1 MSNIIIVVQVG
12 IYNCVF
18 LHITWNLEY
27 SPEPASKEKWAC
39 IQAIDFLIL
48 CIGWSMNIML

>member
-12 IYNCVF
+12 IYNCGF

-27 SPEPASKEKWAC
+27 PPEPASKEKWAF

-48 CIGWSMNIML
+48 CIGWSMSIMM